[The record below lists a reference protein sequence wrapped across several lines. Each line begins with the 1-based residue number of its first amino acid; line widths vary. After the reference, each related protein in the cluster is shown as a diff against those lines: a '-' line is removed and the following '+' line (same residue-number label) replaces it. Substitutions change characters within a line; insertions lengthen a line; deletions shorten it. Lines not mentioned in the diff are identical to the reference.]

1 MFVLFCMLFLA
12 QHVEAQCDVTLSANV
27 TPVRCFGED
36 NGSIDLTASGGTA
49 PYNYLWSNGQTDE
62 DLTDLAPGMYFVT
75 VTDQLGCIA
84 NLARTVNEPSLLT
97 AAALGATINCDNP
110 NVGIPVT
117 ALGGIPPYQYFWSNG
132 STGIAFQTNIAGTYS
147 VTVEDAVGCTA
158 TAQSVVGVDT
168 IRPISDAGPDLSLNC
183 QTPEVIIGGNNS
195 STGANY
201 LYNWSGP
208 GITNGVGG
216 NSLQQFPSV
225 NQPGVYTL
233 FVIND
238 LNGCFAEDEMQVG
251 GQAPPVANA
260 GPDTGLPCGGGQ
272 LTLDGAASTT
282 GPQYIYQWITADG
295 NLVSGTNT
303 LNPVVDQPGTYRIA
317 VTDLNNGCTI
327 FDDVKVFPGPVIPMQ
342 DQFVLDVS
350 CTGQLGIAGVDI
362 TQGTGPYTY
371 LWSNGSTD
379 ASIINVLAGTYT
391 VTVGDATGC
400 NYYAELLVKATP
412 TLTLNAL
419 TTNPTCGIGNDGAID
434 LVLTGIFGPF
444 EFEWNTGA
452 STEDLNNLAAG
463 TYTVTVTYALGSCT
477 ENLSVTLTD
486 VSSMTLGTVVTN
498 TNSCTG
504 SLGAIDLTV
513 TAGVPP
519 LDFAWSTGDAT
530 EDINNLPAGVY
541 QVTVTDATGCSQTTS
556 ATVGND
562 FNLNATLVPT
572 SATCTGGNPCNGF
585 IDLTITSGTPPF
597 EYFWSTGV
605 SAQDHLN
612 CCPGTYTVTI
622 SDANGCTKS
631 FSTVVGQSGAAIV
644 ATAVPT
650 NASCGLNN
658 GSINLTVTGGGGNY
672 IYNWSNNTFN
682 QDLTNLAPGTY
693 TVTVSEFPQCTQTA
707 SATIVQAPD
716 ISLSTSVVPDECGA
730 NGGLIELTVNGG
742 SGTFTYQWSNGST
755 FQNILNLTP
764 GTYTVT
770 VTDLGG
776 CTKTTS
782 ATIVYISGLTLN
794 LVATDATCNG
804 NDGSIDLSVQGGIG
818 PYTYLWMTGPT
829 TQDVSGLVGG
839 TYTVTV
845 TSGANCTETASV
857 QVGQSVS
864 FVLNATVV
872 PSNSCIQSTGA
883 IDLTVTPPGVYN
895 YQWSNGVI
903 ATEDINNL
911 SSGNYSVTVTD
922 GSNCSKVATYFVP
935 DNPNAPNL
943 SAIPTASSCDFSNG
957 TIDLTVTGGAGPFI
971 YLWSNGATTEDLF
984 NVVSGPYDVTVTG
997 SNGCA
1002 SITTVLV
1009 DNVNIA
1015 LTLSGVVTP
1024 NTACLGANGSI
1035 DLSVLPS
1042 GVYSY
1047 IWSHSEDEEDVSGLL
1062 PGTYTVTV
1070 SAGGTCSAEAEF
1082 TVDWNPA
1089 TLGLT
1094 TNVTDASCN
1103 GNDGAIDLTVSGGAS
1118 PYTYLWSNGVTN
1130 EDQNNL
1136 SPGTYTV
1143 TVTDVNF
1150 CSNTV
1155 SVTVGQS
1162 STILATTTVTNVF
1175 CNGGSNGSINLSVAG
1190 GSPPYTYLWS
1200 NNNVTQ
1206 DLSGL
1211 TAGTYTVTVTDING
1225 CTITASAIINQ
1236 PSAIVLTNSITPVSC
1251 FGGSNGSIDLA
1262 VNGGVSP
1269 YTYNWLPPS
1278 ANTQD
1283 LTNLVAGTYCV
1294 TVTDVNSCTST
1305 SCLVVS
1311 EPAQLAFDILSLSND
1326 CTNETI
1332 TGPTVPGFSYEWIG
1346 PNGFSATTPA
1356 VTVSFSGV
1364 YSLIVT
1370 DLSGCTA
1377 VKDYTVNLSGGGACG
1392 VLKGRVVHDEDESCS
1407 LDAGEPG
1414 LAGWIVRAEGANDT
1428 LYGVTDAQGQYH
1440 VGVPIGTYTMS
1451 VFVPNALWT
1460 ICPGGAPVTLSTA
1473 GDTISA
1479 GDFPV
1484 KSAFICPALTVSM
1497 GTNKLRRCF
1506 SGNFYHVEYCNQGT
1520 AAAQDAYVTVALDPF
1535 LTVLSSSA
1543 PYTDLGSNV
1552 LQFDLGTLDIGE
1564 CGSFNIEVFVN
1575 CNAVLGQTH
1584 CSQATIYPDT
1594 LCVPPNANWSGA
1606 SLQVSSICNP
1616 DSLRFVIK
1624 NVGTGGMN
1632 GTSGYIVVEDGVM
1645 FRQGTLSP
1653 LAENESMEIVVPANG
1668 STWRVE
1674 VGQEAFHPYPAP
1686 VGLSIEGCAT
1696 TSSFSTGFVN
1706 QFPAPDE
1713 PSSTDIDC
1721 TTNIG
1726 SFDPNDKHSYPV
1738 GYGADHYIRP
1748 GTDIEYLIRFQNTG
1762 TDTAFTV
1769 EIVDTLSSWLDP
1781 TTIRFGASSHS
1792 YQYDLNGQ
1800 GIVHFLFEDILLPDS
1815 FTNEVASHGFAKFSI
1830 KPRIDAPLQT
1840 RIENTAA
1847 IYFDFN
1853 DPIFTNTTFHRLGE
1867 NFITVGL
1874 WTPETPDAT
1883 VVAMPN
1889 PFNQQTVLEVKG
1901 LSHNAGLRLEVY
1913 DLRGNV
1919 VRIME
1924 SENAIFQL
1932 KKGDWPSGVYL
1943 FKITQNGRLV
1953 GNGKLMAE

>member
-1 MFVLFCMLFLA
+1 MFVLLCLLFVA
-12 QHVEAQCDVTLSANV
+12 QYAEAQCDVTLSANV
-27 TPVRCFGED
+27 THVGCFGA
-36 NGSIDLTASGGTA
+36 NTGAIDLSASGGTA

-75 VTDQLGCIA
+75 VTDQLGCVA
-84 NLARTVNEPSLLT
+84 NLARPVNEPALLT
-97 AAALGATINCDNP
+97 VMVPDGLLNCDNP
-110 NVGIPVT
+110 SIQLSATVQ
-117 ALGGIPPYQYFWSNG
+117 GGTSPYQYFWSNG
-132 STGIAFQTNIAGTYS
+132 VLGNPVGINVAGTYH
-147 VTVEDAVGCTA
+147 VTIVDANSCTA
-158 TAQSVVGVDT
+158 SAQLQVMIDT
-168 IRPISDAGPDLSLNC
+168 IRPVADAGPDRLLDC
-183 QTPEVIIGGNNS
+183 QTPAVTIGGNNS

-216 NSLQQFPSV
+216 NSIQQFPSV
-225 NQPGVYTL
+225 NKPGVYTL

-272 LTLDGAASTT
+272 LTLTGAGSSA
-282 GPQYIYQWITADG
+282 GVQYTYQWSTPDG
-295 NLVSGTNT
+295 QFVAGTNT
-303 LNPVVDQPGTYRIA
+303 LNPVVDAPGTYRIA
-317 VTDLNNGCTI
+317 VTDLNTGCTI
-327 FDDVKVFPGPVIPMQ
+327 FDDVKVFPGPAIPVQ
-342 DQFVLDVS
+342 NHSILDVS
-350 CTGQLGIAGVDI
+350 CTGQLGIAGVDM

-371 LWSNGSTD
+371 LWSNGGTN
-379 ASIINVLAGTYT
+379 AAIINVGIGTYT
-391 VTVGDATGC
+391 VTVMDATGC
-400 NYYAELLVKATP
+400 NYYAELVVKDTS
-412 TLTLNAL
+412 TLDLEAL
-419 TTNPTCGIGNDGAID
+419 TTNPTCGIGNNGAID

-444 EFEWNTGA
+444 EFAWSTGA
-452 STEDLNNLAAG
+452 TTEDLNNLTAG
-463 TYTVTVTYALGSCT
+463 TYTVTVTYALATCT
-477 ENLSVTLTD
+477 EILNVSLSNT
-486 VSSMTLGTVVTN
+486 SPMTLSTVVTN
-498 TNSCTG
+498 INSCTG

-513 TAGVPP
+513 TAGVAP
-519 LDFAWSTGDAT
+519 LDFAWSNGEIA
-530 EDINNLPAGVY
+530 EDLNNLPAGVY
-541 QVTVTDATGCSQTTS
+541 WVTVTDATGCTQTTS

-631 FSTVVGQSGAAIV
+631 FSTVVGQSGATIM

-658 GSINLTVTGGGGNY
+658 GSIDLTVTGGGGNY

-693 TVTVSEFPQCTQTA
+693 TVTVSEFPQCIQTA
-707 SATIVQAPD
+707 SATVVQAAD
-716 ISLSTSVVPDECGA
+716 MALSTFVVNDECGA

-794 LVATDATCNG
+794 LVVTDATCNG

-818 PYTYLWMTGPT
+818 PYSYLWMTGPT

-857 QVGQSVS
+857 QVGQSAS

-872 PSNSCIQSTGA
+872 PSNGCIQPNGA

-903 ATEDINNL
+903 TTEDINNL
-911 SSGNYSVTVTD
+911 TSGNYSVTVTD

-935 DNPNAPNL
+935 DNPNAPSL
-943 SAIPTASSCDFSNG
+943 SAIPTASTCGFSNG
-957 TIDLTVTGGAGPFI
+957 MIDLTVTGGAGPFT
-971 YLWSNGATTEDLF
+971 YLWSNGVTTEDLF
-984 NVVSGPYDVTVTG
+984 NITSGQYDVTVTG
-997 SNGCA
+997 SNGCSNTA
-1002 SITTVLV
+1002 SVLV
-1009 DNVNIA
+1009 DNFDPVIS
-1015 LTLSGVVTP
+1015 LSGIVMA
-1024 NTACLGANGSI
+1024 NSACFSGNGSI
-1035 DLSVLPS
+1035 DLSVTPAGNYTYNWS
-1042 GVYSY
+1042 GSQAT
-1047 IWSHSEDEEDVSGLL
+1047 EDIFGLSS
-1062 PGTYTVTV
+1062 GTYSVTV
-1070 SAGGTCSAEAEF
+1070 SAGGTCTAVETFNVGSIANA
-1082 TVDWNPA
+1082 PI
-1089 TLGLT
+1089 LST
-1094 TNVTDASCN
+1094 TVTDASCN
-1103 GNDGAIDLTVSGGAS
+1103 GNDGAIDLTVSGGTS

-1136 SPGTYTV
+1136 SLGTYTV
-1143 TVTDVNF
+1143 TVTDVNA
-1150 CSNTV
+1150 CSNTA
-1155 SVTVGQS
+1155 SATVGQS
-1162 STILATTTVTNVF
+1162 SNILATTVVTNVSCF
-1175 CNGGSNGSINLSVAG
+1175 GGNNGSIDLTVTG
-1190 GSPPYTYLWS
+1190 GAPGYTYTWS
-1200 NNNVTQ
+1200 NNTTTQ
-1206 DLSGL
+1206 DLSGMV
-1211 TAGTYTVTVTDING
+1211 AGTYTVTVTDVNG
-1225 CTITASAIINQ
+1225 CTTTASASVSQ
-1236 PSAIVLTNSITPVSC
+1236 PTDLVLSTIITPVSC
-1251 FGGSNGSIDLA
+1251 FGGSDGAIDLS
-1262 VNGGVSP
+1262 VTGGTPV
-1269 YTYNWLPPS
+1269 YVYIW
-1278 ANTQD
+1278 NTSVTPQD
-1283 LTNLVAGTYCV
+1283 LINFPAGIYTV
-1294 TVTDVNSCTST
+1294 TVTDVMGCEKTTSA
-1305 SCLVVS
+1305 VVTQ
-1311 EPAQLAFDILSLSND
+1311 PAQLTFDIVSLSNN
-1326 CTNETI
+1326 CTSETI
-1332 TGPTVPGFSYEWIG
+1332 TGPNVPNFTYQWIG
-1346 PNGFSATTPA
+1346 PGGFSATTHV

-1364 YSLIVT
+1364 YSLIIT
-1370 DLSGCTA
+1370 DVNGCTTTE
-1377 VKDYTVNLSGGGACG
+1377 DYTVNLTGSGACG
-1392 VLKGRVVHDEDESCS
+1392 ILKGRVVHDEDESCT

-1440 VGVPIGTYTMS
+1440 VGVPIGTYSMS

-1460 ICPGGAPVTLSTA
+1460 ICPGGAPVTLNTA
-1473 GDTISA
+1473 GDTIAA

-1584 CSQATIYPDT
+1584 CSQASIYPDS

-1624 NVGTGGMN
+1624 NVGTGTMN
-1632 GTSGYIVVEDGVM
+1632 NTTGYIVVEDGVM
-1645 FRQGTLSP
+1645 FRQGILAP
-1653 LAENESMEIVVPANG
+1653 LAENESMEIAVPANG

-1686 VGLSIEGCAT
+1686 VGLSVEGCAT
-1696 TSSFSTGFVN
+1696 SSSFSTGFVN
-1706 QFPAPDE
+1706 QFTAQDE

-1769 EIVDTLSSWLDP
+1769 EIVDTLSNWLDP
-1781 TTIRFGASSHS
+1781 TTIRFGASSHP

-1830 KPRIDAPLQT
+1830 KPRLDAPLQT

-1874 WTPETPDAT
+1874 WQPETPDAT

-1889 PFNQQTVLEVKG
+1889 PFNQQTILEVKG

-1924 SENAIFQL
+1924 SENAFFQL
-1932 KKGDWPSGVYL
+1932 KKEDWPSGIYL